1 MLELY
6 EVHAMEKKQQIKKST
21 QRSDAEK
28 RKLVNRL
35 NRIEGQIN
43 GVRKMILED
52 RSAPDILIQSSAA
65 TSALKSF
72 SKEILS
78 EYLKNNVSTDI
89 RNNNTESLDDL
100 IKSIQSII

>member
-1 MLELY
+1 
-6 EVHAMEKKQQIKKST
+6 MEKKQQIKKST

-52 RSAPDILIQSSAA
+52 RYTPDILIQSSAA

-72 SKEILS
+72 NKEIFS

-100 IKSIQSII
+100 VKSIQSII